1 MSTAP
6 VQPQISIVTPVR
18 NGERFLGEAIGSVL
32 AQSLPDFEYLIVDG
46 ASTDGSRD
54 IAAGYAARDPRVR
67 VLSEPDRGMYD
78 AILKGLALTGAPLC
92 CWLNADDRLMPGAF
106 ELLARY
112 VRISGAAWVTGLPAC
127 MDGRGLLH
135 TVDTARWYPRPLL
148 RAGLFHDRALGFV
161 QQEGTVFARHLLD
174 GLDAATVERIRGSR
188 QAGDSFLWRAFAQ
201 HAGLH
206 VLPTVLGVFRQHE
219 GNMSAQMATY
229 HRELAGAGYPIP
241 PRLVAGAMKA
251 AFVPAAL
258 LRHKLWLRRWRA
270 LWPALLAGELDA
282 PAAGGKV
289 EVERDGERAW
299 MAGSDRW

>member
-6 VQPQISIVTPVR
+6 AQPQISIVTPVR
-18 NGERFLGEAIGSVL
+18 NGERFLGEAVSSVL
-32 AQSLPDFEYLIVDG
+32 AQSLADFEYLIVDG
-46 ASTDGSRD
+46 ASGDGSRA
-54 IAAGYAARDPRVR
+54 IAAAYAARDPRVR
-67 VLSEPDRGMYD
+67 ILSEPDRGMYD
-78 AILKGLALTGAPLC
+78 AILKGLALTSGRLC
-92 CWLNADDRLMPGAF
+92 CWLNADDRLMPSAF
-106 ELLARY
+106 ELVARY

-127 MDGRGLLH
+127 MDARGLLH
-135 TVDTARWYPRPLL
+135 TIDTARWYPRPLL

-161 QQEGTVFARHLLD
+161 QQEGTFFARHLLD
-174 GLDAATVERIRGSR
+174 GLDTATVERIRGSR
-188 QAGDSFLWRAFAQ
+188 QAGDSFLWRALA
-201 HAGLH
+201 HRASLH

-229 HRELAGAGYPIP
+229 HRELAEGGHPIP

-270 LWPALLAGELDA
+270 MWPALLAGEVA
-282 PAAGGKV
+282 EGRV